1 MPEGPEVKI
10 ASTYFNTFFK
20 KSKEINFEIISEYY
34 FEKYSNVFKHIKNNL
49 QNYRK
54 SYTIGKNIFIDLD
67 DKSIFNFHLGMTG
80 GWSQENLKHCHFR
93 VYNSYKEL
101 FFKDVRKFGNMIIL
115 TKNQLKNKHIAEY
128 DLLNSKYNF
137 KKHFEFLDKSH
148 KSKRSICS
156 ILMDQSFFPGV
167 GNYIKSEALYASNI
181 HPEEKWFKLSRSEKI
196 SLITKTKTIMLNSYK
211 HGGAEL
217 KDFHNPFHE
226 STFNLNIY
234 GKKISSKN
242 TKVVSLKTS
251 DQRKTWFCTKNQRL
265 RK

>member
-10 ASTYFNTFFK
+10 ASTYFNSFFK
-20 KSKEINFEIISEYY
+20 KGEKINFDIISEYY
-34 FEKYSNVFKHIKNNL
+34 SKKYSNVFKHIKNNL
-49 QNYRK
+49 QTYRE

-80 GWSQENLKHCHFR
+80 GWSKENVKHCHFR
-93 VYNSYKEL
+93 AYNSSSEL
-101 FFKDVRKFGNMIIL
+101 FFKDVRKFGNMKIL
-115 TKNQLKNKHIAEY
+115 TKNQLNNKHIAEF
-128 DLLNSKYNF
+128 DLLNKKYNF
-137 KKHFEFLDKSH
+137 KKHFNFLNKNN

-181 HPEEKWFKLSRSEKI
+181 HPEEKWFKLLDSEKI
-196 SLITKTKTIMLNSYK
+196 KLIKKTKKIMLDSYK

-217 KDFHNPFHE
+217 KDFYNPFHN

-234 GKKISSKN
+234 GRKISSNK
-242 TKVVSLKTS
+242 TKVISQKTS
-251 DQRKTWFCTKNQRL
+251 DQRKTWFCTKNQKL